1 MAFTVVPRAL
11 IAAAIGFVAGTPS
24 VTFAATF
31 SPVELTVQDVQTGLS
46 SGTFTSEDLVESFLA
61 RIDTYEPTYNAFISF
76 NPSVLETAKALD
88 EEYEAT
94 GPRSPLHGVPIV
106 IKDAMDFAGLPTT
119 NGYAEFS
126 STAGGVDIIPETDAP
141 LVSRL
146 KDAGAVILGKTNLP
160 AFAADG
166 TRANSS
172 FDGPTYNAYDLTLAP
187 GASSSG
193 TATAVSASFAVLG
206 MAEETGGSI
215 QNPAAAQGLVGIK
228 PTFALVPNTG
238 VAPLAG
244 STRDVVGPH
253 AKTVYDAAVTLDALA
268 GPDPADPKTEAA
280 EGKLPLGG
288 YTAGLS
294 DTALQ
299 GQRIGLF
306 GSGFKD
312 VELTPETQTLYDQA
326 VTVLQEQGA
335 TVIADP
341 FAGTNF
347 ASLSPPASE
356 FDNRGVETIVYD
368 FNQYLKRLGPSAAI
382 NSVNEVEEVIGV
394 DPFAEGQA
402 LGFLRSTVPNF
413 ETYLANPDTLPIEG
427 FLEAREELLGAFQ
440 DVIADNDLDG
450 LVFPQMYAPV
460 PDLEGTESY
469 SSTTVSEIN
478 IMGTPGINVPAGY
491 YEDGSPFSLIFT
503 GDQFSEAEL
512 LGFAYDYE
520 QATMLRKAPAV
531 VPEPSSVAGIVAAF
545 ICFGFLARHRVR
557 CAFLSQ
563 SCQPKMM
570 ANSLSSINLRQKI

>member
-1 MAFTVVPRAL
+1 MPFTAFFRVPVAVVSIL
-11 IAAAIGFVAGTPS
+11 AATPG
-24 VTFAATF
+24 VTYAATF
-31 SPVELTVQDVQTGLS
+31 NPVELTVQDVQAGLG

-61 RIDTYEPTYNAFISF
+61 RIDQYEPTYNAFISF
-76 NPSVLETAKALD
+76 NPNALETARALD
-88 EEYEAT
+88 EEYQVSGA
-94 GPRSPLHGVPIV
+94 RSPLHGVPIV

-119 NGYAEFS
+119 NGYAGFS
-126 STAGGVDIIPETDAP
+126 STAGGVDLIPEIDAP
-141 LVSRL
+141 LVTRL

-166 TRANSS
+166 TRANTS
-172 FDGPTYNAYDLTLAP
+172 FAGPTYNAYDLTLAP

-268 GPDPADPKTEAA
+268 GPDPADPKTDAA
-280 EGKLPLGG
+280 EGMLPPGG
-288 YTAGLS
+288 YAAALS

-306 GSGFKD
+306 GTGFKN
-312 VELTPETQTLYDQA
+312 VQLTSETQTLYDQA
-326 VTVLQEQGA
+326 IEVLQEQGA
-335 TVIADP
+335 TVVADP
-341 FAGTNF
+341 FAGTIFNN
-347 ASLSPPASE
+347 LSPAGE

-368 FNQYLKRLGPSAAI
+368 FDQYLKRLGPSAAI
-382 NSVNEVEEVIGV
+382 NSIDEVEDVIGV
-394 DPFAEGQA
+394 DPFAEGEA
-402 LGFLRSTVPNF
+402 LGFLRSSVPNF

-440 DVIADNDLDG
+440 DVMADNDLDG

-460 PDLEGTESY
+460 PDLAGTEPY

-491 YEDGSPFSLIFT
+491 YEDGSPFSLLFT

-520 QATMLRKAPAV
+520 QATMLRRAPTV
-531 VPEPSSVAGIVAAF
+531 VPEPSSVAGTVAA
-545 ICFGFLARHRVR
+545 IYFGLLTRHRMR
-557 CAFLSQ
+557 KACL
-563 SCQPKMM
+563 
-570 ANSLSSINLRQKI
+570 LRQRSRS